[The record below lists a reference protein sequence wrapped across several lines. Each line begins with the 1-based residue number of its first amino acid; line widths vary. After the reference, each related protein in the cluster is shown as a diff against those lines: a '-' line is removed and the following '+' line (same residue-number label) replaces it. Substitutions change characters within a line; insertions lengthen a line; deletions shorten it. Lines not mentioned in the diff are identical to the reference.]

1 MVRLSPMPVTWR
13 HPGAPGRIVVPWL
26 KRLEKVLVSWE
37 ETPYVPGQQ
46 CKGAGVDCIRFG
58 CAVLDELYRRPLTD
72 LPIRAADAS
81 MHDREGSFSV
91 MRQIIRRYPD
101 HITVEDGSVE
111 PGDIL
116 VVGPRAGGPGHMMIV
131 GHQRNT
137 VWQASADRVHFTGLY
152 LPDSATL
159 FRTFRMVDR
168 ENWA

>member
-1 MVRLSPMPVTWR
+1 MVRFVSMPVTWR
-13 HPGAPGRIVVPWL
+13 PVSAAWV

-46 CKGAGVDCIRFG
+46 RKGRDGGVDCIRFG

-72 LPIRAADAS
+72 LPPRAPDAS
-81 MHDREGSFSV
+81 MHDRAGSFSV

-101 HITVEDGSVE
+101 HIAVEDGSVE
-111 PGDIL
+111 PGDVL
-116 VVGPRAGGPGHMMIV
+116 VVGPNSGGPGHMMIV

-137 VWQASADRVHFTGLY
+137 CWQASAGRVHFTGLS
-152 LPDSATL
+152 LPASATL

-168 ENWA
+168 EQWA